1 MRTTDLP
8 KIALIERI
16 FNKHIFITYNIY
28 LLEKKMNK
36 RFILGALVAVL
47 FTGLTQAADLNI
59 GVVNVRAVASQA
71 PQRESI
77 AGALEQEFKGRIEI
91 LQGLDAEIKDMQAKG
106 NAEQLTMTQQQMTDL
121 NRSLQAKASNLKLQ
135 QTAFQEDY
143 KARGDEEQ
151 RKLLTLIKKA
161 IDQVAAQEKFDIIL
175 QQESVAFIRD
185 SSDITTKV
193 ITLMADPKFN

>member
-1 MRTTDLP
+1 
-8 KIALIERI
+8 
-16 FNKHIFITYNIY
+16 
-28 LLEKKMNK
+28 MNK
-36 RFILGALVAVL
+36 RFLLGALAALL

-77 AGALEQEFKGRIEI
+77 AGALQQEFKSRVET
-91 LQGLDAEIKDMQAKG
+91 LQGLEAEIKAMQTKG
-106 NAEQLTMTQQQMTDL
+106 QADELTMTQQQKTDL
-121 NRSLQAKASNLKLQ
+121 VRSIQGKAGAFKLE

-143 KARGDEEQ
+143 KARGEEEQ

-161 IDQVAAQEKFDIIL
+161 IDQVAAQEKFDIVL
-175 QQESVAFIRD
+175 QQESVAFISDRV
-185 SSDITTKV
+185 DITNKV

>member
-1 MRTTDLP
+1 
-8 KIALIERI
+8 
-16 FNKHIFITYNIY
+16 
-28 LLEKKMNK
+28 MNK
-36 RFILGALVAVL
+36 RFVLGALVAVF

-77 AGALEQEFKGRIEI
+77 AGALQQEFKGRIEK
-91 LQGLDAEIKDMQAKG
+91 LQASEVEIKSMQTKG
-106 NAEQLTMTQQQMTDL
+106 QADELTMTQQQKTDL
-121 NRSLQAKASNLKLQ
+121 VRSIQSKASEFKLE

-143 KARGDEEQ
+143 KARGEEEQ

-161 IDQVAAQEKFDIIL
+161 IDQVAATDKFDIIL
-175 QQESVAFIRD
+175 QQESVAFISDRV
-185 SSDITTKV
+185 DITNKV